1 MTTFNLLVSNI
12 VNSFGVGTIPSD
24 DLNWI
29 GKAISWIFELFHGY
43 GSVAL
48 GVLVFTLLLKT
59 LVLPLDIYSRVK
71 TKKQSLLMENMRP
84 QMEKLQK
91 QYANDRNMYSQKVM
105 ELQKANGYNPLGA
118 CLPMIVSLIVFM
130 VVFSSFSTY
139 SNYATLR
146 DYNSMVEAY
155 NASVVRY
162 VRVDDNDNNP
172 EHFLVGE
179 DNVYAVD
186 FETFVNLYE
195 PWYNETHKNDEGGAK
210 TFAELGFDLLDESG
224 KWEHVITFVQL
235 NAREAVVEWYK
246 DNKAA
251 TEFLWIGN
259 MWYPDSP
266 LNHKVPDFNNFS
278 SAVARAVGVGATA
291 AYEDDYNEVTF
302 NLTAEKNK
310 PNGYFVLIVL
320 AIGLMFLQ
328 QFIMMRTQK
337 AANELSSVDGSA
349 AKTTKWMMIVM
360 PLIFGVVS
368 FFYSAAFSV
377 YMITNTLYGL
387 ISTLIINKVVSVK
400 FAKNGG
406 NSGKGRPTNKAKRLK

>member
-29 GKAISWIFELFHGY
+29 GKAISWIFELFQGY

-118 CLPMIVSLIVFM
+118 CLPMIVSLIIFM

-246 DNKAA
+246 ANKAA

-278 SAVARAVGVGATA
+278 SAVARAVGV
-291 AYEDDYNEVTF
+291 E
-302 NLTAEKNK
+302 
-310 PNGYFVLIVL
+310 
-320 AIGLMFLQ
+320 IG
-328 QFIMMRTQK
+328 R
-337 AANELSSVDGSA
+337 AHV
-349 AKTTKWMMIVM
+349 
-360 PLIFGVVS
+360 
-368 FFYSAAFSV
+368 
-377 YMITNTLYGL
+377 
-387 ISTLIINKVVSVK
+387 
-400 FAKNGG
+400 
-406 NSGKGRPTNKAKRLK
+406 

>member
-1 MTTFNLLVSNI
+1 MTTFSLLVSNI
-12 VNSFGVGTIPSD
+12 VNSFGVDPIPST

-48 GVLVFTLLLKT
+48 GVLVFTLCLKT

-71 TKKQSLLMENMRP
+71 MKKQSLLMENMRP

-91 QYANDRNMYSQKVM
+91 QYANDKNMYSQKVL

-118 CLPMIVSLIVFM
+118 CLPTIVSLVIFM
-130 VVFSSFSTY
+130 IVFSSFSTY

-146 DYNSMVEAY
+146 DYNAMVEAY
-155 NASVVRY
+155 NASVTRY
-162 VRVDDNDNNP
+162 VRVSDNDDNP

-179 DNVYAVD
+179 DDSYAVI
-186 FETFVNLYE
+186 FEKFIAVYE
-195 PWYNETHKNDEGGAK
+195 PWYDEAHKDDEGGAK
-210 TFAELGFDLLDESG
+210 TFASLNFDDMSEPD
-224 KWEHVITFVQL
+224 KWEHVINYVQI
-235 NAREAVVEWYK
+235 NAREAVVEWYEA
-246 DNKAA
+246 NKAA
-251 TEFLWIGN
+251 TEFGWIGN

-266 LNHKVPDFNNFS
+266 LEHKVPEFSKFS
-278 SAVARAVGVGATA
+278 SSVARAIGSGASAT
-291 AYEDDYNEVTF
+291 YEEDYNEVTF
-302 NLTAEKNK
+302 NLSAEKSA
-310 PNGYFVLIVL
+310 PNGYFVLIIL
-320 AIGLMFLQ
+320 SIGLMFLQ

-349 AKTTKWMMIVM
+349 AKTNKWMMIIM

-368 FFYSAAFSV
+368 FLYSAAFSV

-387 ISTLIINKVVSVK
+387 ISTLIINKVVAVRY
-400 FAKNGG
+400 AKNGG
-406 NSGKGRPTNKAKRLK
+406 NNGRGRPTNKAKRLK